1 MENEVFD
8 KFSKLADGKNKAQTW
23 NAIKLTLIQFNA
35 IHEDSAGTNHFSA
48 YPSKK
53 IDILNVRL
61 NEFGYRFVG
70 VDGKINN
77 LDLYDVEAGGYSER
91 TEKNN
96 RGTFLRYHKDQDGHN
111 AGNAFKKD
119 DPNFKGVIL
128 P

>member
-8 KFSKLADGKNKAQTW
+8 KFTKLADGKNKAQTW
-23 NAIKLTLIQFNA
+23 DAIKVTLIQFNV
-35 IHEDSAGTNHFSA
+35 IHEDSAGTDHFSA

-70 VDGKINN
+70 MDGKEKD
-77 LDLYDVEAGGYSER
+77 LDLYNKLNGSYDSRAGEL
-91 TEKNN
+91 N
-96 RGTFLRYHKDQDGHN
+96 RNDFLRYNKDVNGHKKGDIFDKN
-111 AGNAFKKD
+111 DK
-119 DPNFKGVIL
+119 NFKGTIL